1 MAEVV
6 SVRDGVLYQM
16 VIPPVTGSLYTSV
29 RALPSPTVSRAS
41 AISSFCVA
49 PTGAH
54 VVLLVDWYCD
64 YAGSPVCSCIECS
77 GVFFRKA

>member
-6 SVRDGVLYQM
+6 SVGDGVLYRM
-16 VIPPVTGSLYTSV
+16 VIPPVTGSLYTSA
-29 RALPSPTVSRAS
+29 RALPSPAVSHAS

-49 PTGAH
+49 LAGAH

-64 YAGSPVCSCIECS
+64 CAGSPICSCIECS
-77 GVFFRKA
+77 GMFFREA